1 VTLKIQH
8 AVGPRMN
15 IAILTG

>member
-1 VTLKIQH
+1 LKIQH